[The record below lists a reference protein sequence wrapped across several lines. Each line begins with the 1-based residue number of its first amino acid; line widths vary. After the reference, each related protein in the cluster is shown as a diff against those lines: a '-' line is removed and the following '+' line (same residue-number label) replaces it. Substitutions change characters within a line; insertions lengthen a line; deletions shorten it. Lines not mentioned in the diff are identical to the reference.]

1 MKNEHEYAEIDRLK
15 AAQNAA
21 THQPAEPD
29 FEKWLRTVCFQRPT
43 PEAYDLAR
51 DAWQAARAAPITAL
65 TDERVIEAQAQA
77 VEGFVDALRDGMV
90 IRDEAFYRL
99 ADQVVAA
106 IRKRALKG
114 EGK

>member
-65 TDERVIEAQAQA
+65 TDEQIVQIAADWTKYDGFFDFERNDFIGCVRAI
-77 VEGFVDALRDGMV
+77 VE
-90 IRDEAFYRL
+90 
-99 ADQVVAA
+99 
-106 IRKRALKG
+106 RALKG